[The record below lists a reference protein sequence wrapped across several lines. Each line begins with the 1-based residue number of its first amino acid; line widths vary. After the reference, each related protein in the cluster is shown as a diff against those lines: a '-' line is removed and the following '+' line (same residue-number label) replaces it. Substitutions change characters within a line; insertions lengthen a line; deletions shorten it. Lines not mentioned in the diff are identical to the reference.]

1 MKISTLNFCLGL
13 AILLHTLTVT
23 AEEMIVVRGDEDYP
37 PMEMVVNGMLTG
49 FHVDIVNEVSKA
61 MGVTV
66 QWKSVPWKRAL
77 SMIEKGKADGITYI
91 SRNTKREKFAIFLDG
106 NVLSSSTVNFF
117 VLKED
122 KDKYLFDGD
131 IKKFIGDQTILKLRG
146 FAFGSAIDT
155 MPSYEINTMEQI
167 VKMLELRRYRI
178 AVLNHTDF
186 VGAMKGKHEY
196 DSLIALTPPVHD
208 FKNYIAFSKTRG
220 DDTLAKRFESAYL
233 AFKKTP
239 RYDELV
245 KKYAIVQ

>member
-1 MKISTLNFCLGL
+1 MKIATLNFCLGL

-106 NVLSSSTVNFF
+106 NVLSSSTVIFLSLKRIKTSIYSTATSRSLLATKQFSNYE
-117 VLKED
+117 VL
-122 KDKYLFDGD
+122 
-131 IKKFIGDQTILKLRG
+131 
-146 FAFGSAIDT
+146 
-155 MPSYEINTMEQI
+155 P
-167 VKMLELRRYRI
+167 LE
-178 AVLNHTDF
+178 A
-186 VGAMKGKHEY
+186 
-196 DSLIALTPPVHD
+196 P
-208 FKNYIAFSKTRG
+208 
-220 DDTLAKRFESAYL
+220 
-233 AFKKTP
+233 
-239 RYDELV
+239 
-245 KKYAIVQ
+245 